1 VHSRQKAQFGKLKLS
16 VLKTGPNPNDISDSM
31 STMTHSKMHQ
41 PSSGPAEKNKDNPNS
56 PSKTKSK
63 NVEPKTP
70 PFIGIRTTPALA
82 AVFGAFLY
90 YIRATNLAVFGV
102 DLGLLWGV
110 VPVECLVWS
119 FGILVLACI
128 DIWEFIKC

>member
-1 VHSRQKAQFGKLKLS
+1 MLA
-16 VLKTGPNPNDISDSM
+16 M
-31 STMTHSKMHQ
+31 AHSKTHQ
-41 PSSGPAEKNKDNPNS
+41 PSSGPAEKNKDNPSS

-70 PFIGIRTTPALA
+70 PFIGIMTIPALA

-90 YIRATNLAVFGV
+90 FIRATNLAVFDV

-119 FGILVLACI
+119 SAIVMLAWI
-128 DIWEFIKC
+128 DVRGLMRG